1 MQSAVPDYWSFWK
14 QFVLQGVTQEDFL
27 PPPIMQSWRR
37 CAALGL
43 DPYRELPAQSLS
55 PRQGDRGTTD
65 QEHTPQLISPTVS
78 QQLLSLVR
86 PAMED
91 LHQFAEGSECL
102 VVFADAEARIVDTV
116 GNQAMQEELDHL
128 GFHIGAVWG
137 EAQQGSNALALALQ
151 ESFPMQLDGAM
162 HYRAALH
169 PFYTSAAPMHDLL
182 GRAIGVLAVIGR
194 HENCHPH
201 TLGMI
206 TAAAQAITSQL
217 QMQVWLSNAND
228 LLVEL
233 KTILQALPEGIL
245 LLRRDGVI
253 SQMNAPAGTM
263 LGLVPAR
270 VTGRRLSEVL
280 PLPTV
285 LGQSLTRQQELFDEE
300 LVFDTVH
307 GRVTCLCSLKAIS
320 SSRPET
326 GLEDIVGSSGV
337 GAGNETVGTRVGK
350 RGEGIPAPQAGSLES
365 ARASGQSEPVTADG
379 FIMILRS
386 IERVQKLVNRMTGAR
401 ARLTFANVI
410 GENLALKEAI
420 RLARLAAQ
428 SNSTVLLHGE
438 TGTGKE
444 IFAQSIHNS
453 SARADSPFVAINCA
467 AIPRELINTELF
479 GYEGGSFTGA
489 DRQGRSGKFEQAH
502 RGTLFLD
509 EIGDMPLDLQT
520 TLLRAIETHTI
531 VRIGGHRVIPTDV
544 RIIVATHKDLREE
557 AQRGNFRLDLY
568 YRLNVLTITIP
579 SLRERPDDLPLLVQ
593 HFLQRQS
600 RSLGRAFTITS
611 EAVVALRY
619 YSWPGNVRE
628 LENMLERVTYL
639 MPKTTITVD
648 DLPIDVQ
655 QAYAK
660 PEAARPQASHQGLLH
675 REQHS
680 SQTTL
685 VPISE
690 VSGALKEHNRNA
702 EMEAI
707 VQAWHAS
714 NGHAAHAA
722 ALLGISR
729 TTLWRKMVKYGLSE
743 DMRMK

>member
-1 MQSAVPDYWSFWK
+1 MQSTVPDYWSFWK
-14 QFVLQGVTQEDFL
+14 QFVLQGVTPEDVL
-27 PPPIMQSWRR
+27 PPAIMQSWRR

-43 DPYRELPAQSLS
+43 DPYKEVPAINREPCL
-55 PRQGDRGTTD
+55 GDRYPTEQG
-65 QEHTPQLISPTVS
+65 QTPQLTSPTVS

-91 LHQFAEGSECL
+91 LHQFAEGSECV

-116 GNQAMQEELDHL
+116 GDQAIQEELDHL
-128 GFHIGAVWG
+128 GFHIGAVWS
-137 EAQQGSNALALALQ
+137 EAQQGSNALALALH

-182 GRAIGVLAVIGR
+182 GSAIGVLAVIGR
-194 HENCHPH
+194 HESSHPH

-280 PLPTV
+280 PLPAV

-326 GLEDIVGSSGV
+326 GLEDIVGPSSVGV
-337 GAGNETVGTRVGK
+337 GNETVGTGVGK
-350 RGEGIPAPQAGSLES
+350 RGEGDLASV
-365 ARASGQSEPVTADG
+365 RASAQSEPVTADG

-410 GENLALKEAI
+410 GENPALKEAI

-428 SNSTVLLHGE
+428 SNSTVLLHGD

-453 SARADSPFVAINCA
+453 SARADGPFVAINCA

-568 YRLNVLTITIP
+568 YRLNVLAITIP

-611 EAVVALRY
+611 EAMVALRHY
-619 YSWPGNVRE
+619 NWSGNVRE

-655 QAYAK
+655 QADASV
-660 PEAARPQASHQGLLH
+660 ETARPRSSHQRLLH
-675 REQHS
+675 REHQHS
-680 SQTTL
+680 QQAL
-685 VPISE
+685 E
-690 VSGALKEHNRNA
+690 RAGDVSGALKEHSTNA

-707 VQAWHAS
+707 AQAWHAS
-714 NGHAAHAA
+714 NGHVAHAA
-722 ALLGISR
+722 VLLGISR

-743 DMRMK
+743 VRRMK